1 MGSQGLTQE
10 DFKMF
15 KSFILL
21 ALSAFNVRNLREEFT
36 CQECVYE
43 LRVFSRTVFESND
56 DIAAYVRDHWCPA
69 VLTNDPSC
77 HNHIETEY
85 PKMLDD
91 VILHFFLDGALSWCQ
106 AEGICG
112 VGATVDLL
120 DISHKRPREYTCQE
134 CIQGMEYIE
143 RLMKDPL
150 FVDEM
155 VYRLKTNY
163 CFINAADYNQC
174 ISDATAY
181 FPSMH
186 RMAANHYLNPVDMCN
201 DYLLDH
207 VCAPPTEAPTTVPS
221 SNV

>member
-15 KSFILL
+15 KSFFLF
-21 ALSAFNVRNLREEFT
+21 ALSVGCISAFNVRNLREEFT
-36 CQECVYE
+36 CEECVYE

-69 VLTNDPSC
+69 VLPNDPTC
-77 HNHIETEY
+77 QNHIETEY

-91 VILHFFLDGALSWCQ
+91 VVLHFFLD
-106 AEGICG
+106 
-112 VGATVDLL
+112 V
-120 DISHKRPREYTCQE
+120 SHKRPREYTCQE

-143 RLMKDPL
+143 KVMKDPL
-150 FVDEM
+150 FVDQM

-174 ISDATAY
+174 VSDVTAY

-186 RMAANHYLNPVDMCN
+186 RMAANHFLNPVDMCN

-207 VCAPPTEAPTTVPS
+207 VCAPPTEAPTTAPPTEAPTTAS
-221 SNV
+221 PK